1 MDTGAAVTA
10 IPSRFQS
17 NLSLVLKPARKMLRA
32 AGNQNLQVDGVAN
45 VVLKIN
51 GRSVTQEVYIVKN
64 LMTPLLGKP
73 AIAG

>member
-1 MDTGAAVTA
+1 M
-10 IPSRFQS
+10 
-17 NLSLVLKPARKMLRA
+17 RA
-32 AGNQNLQVDGVAN
+32 AGDQNLQVDGVAN

>member
-17 NLSLVLKPARKMLRA
+17 DLSLVLKPARKMLRA
-32 AGNQNLQVDGVAN
+32 AGNQNSQVDGVAN

>member
-1 MDTGAAVTA
+1 MTA

-32 AGNQNLQVDGVAN
+32 AGNQNLQVVGVAN

-64 LMTPLLGKP
+64 LMTPLL
-73 AIAG
+73 